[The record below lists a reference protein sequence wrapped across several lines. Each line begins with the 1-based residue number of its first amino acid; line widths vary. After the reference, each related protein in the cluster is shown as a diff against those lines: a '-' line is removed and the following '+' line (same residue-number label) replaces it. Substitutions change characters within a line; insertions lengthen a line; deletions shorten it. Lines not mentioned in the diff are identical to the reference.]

1 MDTLTT
7 PPPLPPPTLANGT
20 ASHAQPST
28 STHAHSLKD
37 PQPDPA
43 LERELPVI
51 LQDLVPLSYIIDRVV
66 AQAYSDLANLV
77 ETLPSQNDQARK
89 RAIVDYVLQTRRQ
102 VVKLLVLARWST
114 EAERIQRAMNIVGFL
129 SMQNHTLE
137 STIASLTDTRTMLS
151 GARVRNYDLSTA
163 LAVLSTGTYT
173 GLPASMREGFEE
185 GAEKMGD
192 EEVIDT
198 LREVDEVI
206 RWRLVMG
213 KEYVPEDMRR
223 RIWRVCDGRVV
234 FGVEGLWEASF
245 TYGGGKEDPNED
257 EDDERAEEGAE
268 WFLLGVKFL
277 FRVKDA
283 RGVWSSTPLGPL
295 KDHLIDL
302 CNRQLLRRPYLLPPP
317 EPPQPPQPIDGQ
329 PPPEADADQEEK
341 AKKWEE
347 ERREVTK
354 KRRRDRPLNRAYT
367 FLQRLALSYQLEAVH
382 ASAARL
388 AQTSWKG
395 SLRVE
400 RAGQEREEVRIEYW
414 SYRPDGSST
423 ARQTPSTASRP
434 GPGSTIIFSLRTPSH
449 SSMSSD
455 APAAPRLSSTSRQS
469 VRERAL
475 RAALAKASS
484 SDSATRPAPD
494 TSPATEADDPS
505 SDPDV
510 PSRLSVTWLP
520 PSSYASSYASSS
532 ASFDLSALLGSD
544 LDVEAVIRHVTAR
557 HARETVERL
566 AEVVIVQG
574 GEGTKGA
581 RVVYPSE
588 QENAEGA
595 MEAQE
600 VPYLHFPLVG
610 PHAVSAHIVPTTGR
624 FEFRLAF
631 ASSAAEAG
639 SGDDG
644 GMEEGEGSAARE
656 QRLRLATERIEKERY
671 GVAQAGQQ
679 ANAAGE
685 DGWMRA
691 VADVVAR
698 IRASTILDDLESLV
712 SLLSL
717 PLASP
722 PTRRLPLAPREYS
735 KLGPNPAALTGRA
748 AHLFVPLLRSTSGLM
763 KDWFVVLV
771 LFDEGVRAA
780 LVRTEERSDGMGS
793 WLEIGEV
800 GWIGGASVKT
810 KGKERAGEAGVEAGV
825 AGTDLGYEIK
835 AETLRSLWWHCVH
848 RVALFK
854 VEQQLHSRRIPYR
867 LVHPST
873 DDATS
878 TPSPLIAK
886 PRKAAQLAVQPAGL
900 LALPDAAKIAEGEGA
915 VLCLVGDSGLLRTT
929 LHVRLR
935 PSIASS
941 LFSPSIKLPP
951 NVLFNPSSGDLI
963 LATED
968 DLDGAVERLL
978 RAYAVLARALLAA
991 YRERGTPDKR
1001 PSTTAASL
1009 KKASFAQQING
1020 LKPGG

>member
-1 MDTLTT
+1 MDTLTA
-7 PPPLPPPTLANGT
+7 PPPLPPPTIPNGT
-20 ASHAQPST
+20 SSHSQPST
-28 STHAHSLKD
+28 STHAHSSKD
-37 PQPDPA
+37 PQPEPA

-137 STIASLTDTRTMLS
+137 STITSLTETRTMLS

-213 KEYVPEDMRR
+213 KEYVPKEMRR
-223 RIWRVCDGRVV
+223 RIWRVGDGRVV

-245 TYGGGKEDPNED
+245 TYGGGKEDPDED

-302 CNRQLLRRPYLLPPP
+302 CNRQLLRRPYLPPSP
-317 EPPQPPQPIDGQ
+317 EPPQPPQPHIDA
-329 PPPEADADQEEK
+329 PPPTEADANREEK
-341 AKKWEE
+341 EKKWNE
-347 ERREVTK
+347 ERREVIK

-382 ASAARL
+382 SSAARL

-400 RAGQEREEVRIEYW
+400 RAGQEREEVRVEYW
-414 SYRPDGSST
+414 SYRPDGSTT
-423 ARQTPSTASRP
+423 ARQPSSTASRP
-434 GPGSTIIFSLRTPSH
+434 GPGGTIIFSLRTPSP
-449 SSMSSD
+449 SSSSAD
-455 APAAPRLSSTSRQS
+455 APAAPPPSSTSRQS

-484 SDSATRPAPD
+484 STLPTPTASD
-494 TSPATEADDPS
+494 TSPATEADDRP

-520 PSSYASSYASSS
+520 PSSYAPSS
-532 ASFDLSALLGSD
+532 ASLDLSALLGSD
-544 LDVEAVIRHVTAR
+544 LDVEAVIRQVTAR
-557 HARETVERL
+557 HARETVQRL
-566 AEVVIVQG
+566 AEVVVGQG
-574 GEGTKGA
+574 GEGAKGA
-581 RVVYPSE
+581 TVIYPKKR
-588 QENAEGA
+588 NDGDGA
-595 MEAQE
+595 GTGDEAGEE

-624 FEFRLAF
+624 FEFRLAS
-631 ASSAAEAG
+631 ASAASTGGE
-639 SGDDG
+639 DG
-644 GMEEGEGSAARE
+644 GIEEGEGSAARE

-671 GVAQAGQQ
+671 GIAQPGQQ
-679 ANAAGE
+679 ANATGE

-691 VADVVAR
+691 VVDVVAR
-698 IRASTILDDLESLV
+698 IRASTILDDLETLV

-748 AHLFVPLLRSTSGLM
+748 AHLFIPLLRSTSGSM

-771 LFDEGVRAA
+771 LFEEGVRAA

-800 GWIGGASVKT
+800 GWIGGASAKA
-810 KGKERAGEAGVEAGV
+810 KGKERAGEGGVETGV
-825 AGTDLGYEIK
+825 AGTNLGYEIK

-854 VEQQLHSRRIPYR
+854 VEQQVHSRRIPYR
-867 LVHPST
+867 LVDPSSANSNT
-873 DDATS
+873 A
-878 TPSPLIAK
+878 PSPLFAK
-886 PRKAAQLAVQPAGL
+886 PPKAAHLAVQPAGL
-900 LALPDAAKIAEGEGA
+900 LALSDAAKIADGEGA
-915 VLCLVGDSGLLRTT
+915 VLCVVGDGGLLRTT

-935 PSIASS
+935 PTIASS
-941 LFSPSIKLPP
+941 LFSPSTKLPP
-951 NVLFNPSSGDLI
+951 NVLFNPSSGVLI

-968 DLDGAVERLL
+968 DLDGAFERLL
-978 RAYAVLARALLAA
+978 RAYAILARALFDA
-991 YRERGTPDKR
+991 YRARGRTDKR
-1001 PSTTAASL
+1001 PSATAASP
-1009 KKASFAQQING
+1009 KKTAFAQQING

>member
-1 MDTLTT
+1 METLTAA
-7 PPPLPPPTLANGT
+7 PPLPPPTLANGST
-20 ASHAQPST
+20 SHSQPST

-66 AQAYSDLANLV
+66 AQACSDLANLV

-137 STIASLTDTRTMLS
+137 STITSLTETRTMLS

-206 RWRLVMG
+206 RWRLVTG
-213 KEYVPEDMRR
+213 KEYVPEEMRR
-223 RIWRVCDGRVV
+223 RIWRVGDGRVV

-245 TYGGGKEDPNED
+245 TYGGGKEDPRED

-302 CNRQLLRRPYLLPPP
+302 CNRQLLRRPYLPPPP
-317 EPPQPPQPIDGQ
+317 EPPQPPQPHIDA
-329 PPPEADADQEEK
+329 PPPTEADPDREEK
-341 AKKWEE
+341 EKKWKE
-347 ERREVTK
+347 ERREVIK

-382 ASAARL
+382 SSAARL

-400 RAGQEREEVRIEYW
+400 RAGQEREEVKVEYW
-414 SYRPDGSST
+414 SYRPDGSTT
-423 ARQTPSTASRP
+423 ARQPPSSAFRP
-434 GPGSTIIFSLRTPSH
+434 GPGGTIIFSLRTPSP
-449 SSMSSD
+449 SSSSAD
-455 APAAPRLSSTSRQS
+455 GPAAPPPQTSSRQS

-484 SDSATRPAPD
+484 S
-494 TSPATEADDPS
+494 TSPTPTASDPSAATEADDSP

-520 PSSYASSYASSS
+520 PSSYASSSTSHDVS
-532 ASFDLSALLGSD
+532 APLGSD

-566 AEVVIVQG
+566 AEVVVVQG
-574 GEGTKGA
+574 GEAAKGA
-581 RVVYPSE
+581 TVVYPDKR
-588 QENAEGA
+588 QDGDVAGTGD
-595 MEAQE
+595 EAGEE

-624 FEFRLAF
+624 FDFRLAS
-631 ASSAAEAG
+631 ASLDVVVG
-639 SGDDG
+639 GDG
-644 GMEEGEGSAARE
+644 GLEEGEGSAARE

-671 GVAQAGQQ
+671 GVAQPGQQ
-679 ANAAGE
+679 ATAAGE

-691 VADVVAR
+691 VVEVVAR
-698 IRASTILDDLESLV
+698 IRASTILDDLETLV

-748 AHLFVPLLRSTSGLM
+748 AHLFITLLRSTSGSM

-771 LFDEGVRAA
+771 LFEEGVRAA

-793 WLEIGEV
+793 WLEIGDV
-800 GWIGGASVKT
+800 AWIGGANTNT
-810 KGKERAGEAGVEAGV
+810 KGKEPAGEVGVEGAV
-825 AGTDLGYEIK
+825 AGMNLGYEIK

-854 VEQQLHSRRIPYR
+854 VEQQVHSRRIPYR
-867 LVHPST
+867 LVHPSSA
-873 DDATS
+873 DANTA
-878 TPSPLIAK
+878 PSPLFAK
-886 PRKAAQLAVQPAGL
+886 PPKAAHLAVQSAGL
-900 LALPDAAKIAEGEGA
+900 LALPDAAKIADGEGA
-915 VLCLVGDSGLLRTT
+915 VLCVVGDGGLLRTT

-941 LFSPSIKLPP
+941 LFSPSAKLPP
-951 NVLFNPSSGDLI
+951 NVLFNPSSGILI

-968 DLDGAVERLL
+968 DLDGAFERLL
-978 RAYAVLARALLAA
+978 RAYAIIARALLDAW
-991 YRERGTPDKR
+991 RTRGTTDKR
-1001 PSTTAASL
+1001 PSATAASP

-1020 LKPGG
+1020 LKPGA

>member
-1 MDTLTT
+1 MDTLTA
-7 PPPLPPPTLANGT
+7 PPPLPPPTVPNGT
-20 ASHAQPST
+20 SLHAQAST

-43 LERELPVI
+43 FERELPVI

-89 RAIVDYVLQTRRQ
+89 RAIVDYVLPTRRQ

-137 STIASLTDTRTMLS
+137 STITSLTETRTMLS

-185 GAEKMGD
+185 GAEQMGD
-192 EEVIDT
+192 EEVIET

-213 KEYVPEDMRR
+213 REYVPEQMRR
-223 RIWRVCDGRVV
+223 RRWRIGDGRVV

-245 TYGGGKEDPNED
+245 TYGGGKEDPKED

-277 FRVKDA
+277 FRVKDV
-283 RGVWSSTPLGPL
+283 RGVWSSTPIGPL

-302 CNRQLLRRPYLLPPP
+302 CNRQLLRRPYLPMPP
-317 EPPQPPQPIDGQ
+317 EPPQPP
-329 PPPEADADQEEK
+329 PPQIEALPSTEADADKEEREK
-341 AKKWEE
+341 EWKEM
-347 ERREVTK
+347 RREVLK
-354 KRRRDRPLNRAYT
+354 KRRRDKPLNRAYT

-382 ASAARL
+382 STAARL

-400 RAGQEREEVRIEYW
+400 RAEQQREEVKVEYW
-414 SYRPDGSST
+414 SYRPDGTST
-423 ARQTPSTASRP
+423 ARQPPSSGSRP
-434 GPGSTIIFSLRTPSH
+434 GPGGTIVFSLRPASPS
-449 SSMSSD
+449 SSSTLAAI
-455 APAAPRLSSTSRQS
+455 APPPSSTSRQS

-475 RAALAKASS
+475 CAALAKASS
-484 SDSATRPAPD
+484 E
-494 TSPATEADDPS
+494 TSPTPSTSDAPAADEPT
-505 SDPDV
+505 SDPDG
-510 PSRLSVTWLP
+510 PSRLSVIWLP
-520 PSSYASSYASSS
+520 PPAYASSS
-532 ASFDLSALLGSD
+532 PSIDLSALLGSD
-544 LDVEAVIRHVTAR
+544 LDVEAAIRHITAR

-574 GEGTKGA
+574 GEGSKGA
-581 RVVYPSE
+581 QLVYPSQQDSGE
-588 QENAEGA
+588 RRRIVEE
-595 MEAQE
+595 EREE
-600 VPYLHFPLVG
+600 VPYIHFPLVG
-610 PHAVSAHIVPTTGR
+610 PHAVSAHVVPTTGR
-624 FEFRLAF
+624 FEFRLAS
-631 ASSAAEAG
+631 ASSAAGEE
-639 SGDDG
+639 GD
-644 GMEEGEGSAARE
+644 GMEEGEGSVARE

-671 GVAQAGQQ
+671 GAVQPGQPAPQ
-679 ANAAGE
+679 GTSGE
-685 DGWMRA
+685 DSWMRA
-691 VADVVAR
+691 VVDVVAR
-698 IRASTILDDLESLV
+698 IRASTILDDLETLV

-748 AHLFVPLLRSTSGLM
+748 AHLFIPLIRSTSNSM

-771 LFDEGVRAA
+771 LFEEGVRTA

-793 WLEIGEV
+793 WLEIGDV
-800 GWIGGASVKT
+800 RWLGGAGAVA
-810 KGKERAGEAGVEAGV
+810 KGKGRAGEGDAEGGVGR
-825 AGTDLGYEIK
+825 TNLGYEIK

-854 VEQQLHSRRIPYR
+854 VEQQLHSRRITYR
-867 LVHPST
+867 LVQPSPIH
-873 DDATS
+873 S
-878 TPSPLIAK
+878 TIAPSPLFTEPLKFAH
-886 PRKAAQLAVQPAGL
+886 LAVQAADL
-900 LALPDAAKIAEGEGA
+900 LALPEAAKVANGEGA
-915 VLCLVGDSGLLRTT
+915 VLCVVGNGGLLRTT

-935 PSIASS
+935 LSLASS
-941 LFSPSIKLPP
+941 LFSPSTKLPP
-951 NVLFNPSSGDLI
+951 NVLLNPSRSLLV
-963 LATED
+963 LAIED
-968 DLDGAVERLL
+968 DLDGAMERLL
-978 RAYAVLARALLAA
+978 RAYAILARALLDASCTSCRRQAA
-991 YRERGTPDKR
+991 LSNRK
-1001 PSTTAASL
+1001 
-1009 KKASFAQQING
+1009 FAEAG
-1020 LKPGG
+1020 